1 MYSIGRRKTPQRLED
16 PALEGE
22 RPQRL
27 VEEPV
32 AERVEHRVGRAGS
45 GAGRATGSSPAG
57 PTHSLNWNAPHVCLP
72 HVGVGRSTGPRPGEE
87 PDPGVDRTQR
97 QGRGNPAVR
106 ATDGWTDDG
115 ENVVHLRPAAQMCS
129 MACASSSSWSLSTRC
144 REPLRID
151 SRAAR
156 PIRAK
161 TMTKN
166 AGASSL
172 PVRSMSHTAR

>member
-1 MYSIGRRKTPQRLED
+1 MTA
-16 PALEGE
+16 PAGTSLAAC
-22 RPQRL
+22 RAHF
-27 VEEPV
+27 V
-32 AERVEHRVGRAGS
+32 ARTLHLAALDAQLPRMSACPTWAW
-45 GAGRATGSSPAG
+45 AGRPA
-57 PTHSLNWNAPHVCLP
+57 
-72 HVGVGRSTGPRPGEE
+72 PRPGEE
-87 PDPGVDRTQR
+87 PDPGGDRTQR